1 MKDLRYYIKAFD
13 YGVPK
18 ENVKIILKEYL
29 DFGANAYLVWDS
41 DESGRFVE
49 LRISNPNFFGAF
61 DNANFVMGNDEPEDR
76 VRLTSPIM
84 KKEREGIDLYEYCEN
99 ELLARFGLTRDD
111 ISGIE
116 SY

>member
-1 MKDLRYYIKAFD
+1 MKGLRCYIKAFD
-13 YGVPK
+13 YGVPT
-18 ENVKIILKEYL
+18 ENVKKVLKEYL

-49 LRISNPNFFGAF
+49 LRITNPNFFGAF
-61 DNANFVMGNDEPEDR
+61 DSANFVMGNDSPNDR

-84 KKEREGIDLYEYCEN
+84 KLEREGKDPYEYCEN
-99 ELLARFGLTRDD
+99 ELLARFGLTRKN

>member
-13 YGVPK
+13 YGVPT
-18 ENVKIILKEYL
+18 ENVKAVLKEYL

-41 DESGRFVE
+41 DAKGRFVE
-49 LRISNPNFFGAF
+49 LRITNPNFFGAF
-61 DNANFVMGNDEPEDR
+61 DNANFVMGNDSPDDR

-84 KKEREGIDLYEYCEN
+84 KPEREGKEPYEYCEN
-99 ELLARFGLTRDD
+99 ELLARFGLTRKD

>member
-1 MKDLRYYIKAFD
+1 MKDLGYYIKAFD
-13 YGVPK
+13 YGVPT
-18 ENVKIILKEYL
+18 ENVKTILKEYL

-41 DESGRFVE
+41 DERGRFVE
-49 LRISNPNFFGAF
+49 LRITNPNFFGAF
-61 DNANFVMGNDEPEDR
+61 DNANAVMGNDSPDDR

-84 KKEREGIDLYEYCEN
+84 KLECEGKDPYRHCEN
-99 ELLARFGLTRDD
+99 ELLERFGLTRDD